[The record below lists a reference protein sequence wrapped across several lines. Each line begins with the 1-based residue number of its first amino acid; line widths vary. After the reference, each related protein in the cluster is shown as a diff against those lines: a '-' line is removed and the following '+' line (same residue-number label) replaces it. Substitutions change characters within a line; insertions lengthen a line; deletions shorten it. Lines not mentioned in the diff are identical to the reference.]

1 MQHYTSVYSNELAM
15 AARNAHGKQSKRIK
29 ATDAAERNL
38 IVLYSP
44 SLKQCWLTTRKS

>member
-15 AARNAHGKQSKRIK
+15 AARNAQGKLTKRIK

-44 SLKQCWLTTRKS
+44 SLKQC